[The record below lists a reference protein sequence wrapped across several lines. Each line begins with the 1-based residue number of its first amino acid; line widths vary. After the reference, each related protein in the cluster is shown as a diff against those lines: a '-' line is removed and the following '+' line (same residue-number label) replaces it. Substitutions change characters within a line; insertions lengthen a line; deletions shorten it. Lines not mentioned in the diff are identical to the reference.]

1 MVNYY
6 RRPAASTPLT
16 YNRKETSMELS
27 DKQEALVMRSMKLLR
42 DQLESEKTD
51 DLPEIVT
58 DTLNE
63 NIKILDE
70 LIGYIEN
77 EEFFLELTEC

>member
-1 MVNYY
+1 
-6 RRPAASTPLT
+6 
-16 YNRKETSMELS
+16 MELT
-27 DKQEALVMRSMKLLR
+27 DKQETLIMRGMKLLR
-42 DQLESEKTD
+42 DQMKSEKRDDDPQTLTD
-51 DLPEIVT
+51 A
-58 DTLNE
+58 LNE

>member
-1 MVNYY
+1 
-6 RRPAASTPLT
+6 
-16 YNRKETSMELS
+16 MELT
-27 DKQEALVMRSMKLLR
+27 DKQEALIMRGMKLLR

-58 DTLNE
+58 DVLNE

>member
-1 MVNYY
+1 
-6 RRPAASTPLT
+6 
-16 YNRKETSMELS
+16 MELS
-27 DKQEALVMRSMKLLR
+27 DKQEALIMRSMKLLR
-42 DQLESEKTD
+42 DQLEGEKTD

-58 DTLNE
+58 DTLSE

-70 LIGYIEN
+70 LIEGIEN